1 MLPYLNTIV
10 EQQANPTQN
19 IKSGKTHLL
28 NYAATNP
35 TNIVQYKAIDMVLY
49 IDSGVSY
56 LS

>member
-28 NYAATNP
+28 DYAATNP
-35 TNIVQYKAIDMVLY
+35 TNIVQYKAIDVVLY